1 MMRRLCCLVAAV
13 CFLSFASVARAAYGT
28 MPEDIYPQEIS
39 REELRQRAAGFIDEM
54 MLASGD
60 TRRYTVEM
68 VHIPRGVRAPE
79 GVLGFLPSMP
89 YGLRFWGNTAVYLDI
104 SVDGAPF
111 RRVKCQF
118 KLHVFDK
125 IAVAARPLVQG
136 QSLSDSDFRFEEQ
149 ELGSRGKNF
158 VTDGAEIVGKVLT
171 RPLAIGSPI
180 LRTMLKTPD
189 LLKAGAPVTLVS
201 RLNGVEVK
209 MDGVALEAGGAGK
222 IIRVRNTAS
231 RKVLRGRIVD
241 ECTVE
246 IVHK

>member
-1 MMRRLCCLVAAV
+1 MKRLCCCWLAFCFWMTAATV
-13 CFLSFASVARAAYGT
+13 GLAYGT
-28 MPEDIYPQEIS
+28 TREEIYPQEIS
-39 REELRQRAAGFIDEM
+39 REELRQRATDFIDEM
-54 MLASGD
+54 MRASGD
-60 TRRYTVEM
+60 TRRYTVEL
-68 VHIPRGVRAPE
+68 VHIPRNVRAPE
-79 GVLGFLPSMP
+79 GVLAFLPSMP
-89 YGLRFWGNTAVYLDI
+89 YGLRFWGNTAVYLDV

-111 RRVKCQF
+111 RQVKCQF
-118 KLHVFDK
+118 KLHVFDQV
-125 IAVAARPLVQG
+125 AVAARPLVPG
-136 QSLSDSDFRFEEQ
+136 QPLTDSDFRFEEQ

-158 VTDGAEIVGKVLT
+158 VTDGAELVGKTLS
-171 RPLAIGSPI
+171 RPLAIGTPI

-241 ECTVE
+241 EYTVE